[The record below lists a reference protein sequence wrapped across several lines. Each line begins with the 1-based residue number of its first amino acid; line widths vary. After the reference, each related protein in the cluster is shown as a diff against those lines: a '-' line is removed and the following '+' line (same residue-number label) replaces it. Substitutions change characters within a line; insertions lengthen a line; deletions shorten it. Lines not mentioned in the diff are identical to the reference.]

1 MDMFTEKANKIMQKE
16 VMSGIRKKMPPPE
29 KAFKDKS
36 KYNRKH
42 KHKQDYDEDAE
53 DSSVAQQT
61 DPTGITPGQ
70 EKAINLASRLATKP
84 GKFNLPFIGA
94 QAKMNSA
101 YGDLM
106 KALAT
111 KIATIAK
118 TINT

>member
-42 KHKQDYDEDAE
+42 NHKQDYDEDAE
-53 DSSVAQQT
+53 TMSKI
-61 DPTGITPGQ
+61 GITPGQ
-70 EKAINLASRLATKP
+70 ERAINIASQLATKP
-84 GKFNLPFIGA
+84 GTLNLPFIGA

-106 KALAT
+106 KSLAT